1 MKLPNWAL
9 GSPMFKVFLDPLQH
23 AISLRLKFERSC
35 IVAIEES
42 LGNKV

>member
-1 MKLPNWAL
+1 
-9 GSPMFKVFLDPLQH
+9 VFEVFSNLLQH

-35 IVAIEES
+35 IIAIEES